1 MISSGDEVVG
11 ALPVVAPPEVPPEVD
26 EAGTVVPVV
35 GGLAGGLA
43 GLDIVTEGA
52 ETVNESW
59 GYSVKCSV

>member
-1 MISSGDEVVG
+1 MG
-11 ALPVVAPPEVPPEVD
+11 APPVVALPEVPPEVD

-35 GGLAGGLA
+35 GGLAEGLA
-43 GLDIVTEGA
+43 GLDIATEGT